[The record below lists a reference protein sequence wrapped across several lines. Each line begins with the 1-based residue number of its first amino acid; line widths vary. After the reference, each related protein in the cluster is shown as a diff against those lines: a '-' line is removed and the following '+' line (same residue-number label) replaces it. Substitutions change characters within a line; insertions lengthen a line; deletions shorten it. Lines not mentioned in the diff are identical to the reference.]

1 LTAACQKPPASTD
14 VGGRPFLDIRRY
26 ETFETRMSDTAGFVD
41 RATAQADAN
50 TGTVTARPGRT
61 EWRLGG
67 RSAIGLILPCLIL
80 LLWQTASSLGWID
93 AVFLPAPF
101 SVVPAFWKMLTAQN
115 LALDALSS
123 IKIVGQ
129 AFIYGSIAAV
139 TLGIAAGLSRSVE
152 RFFGPTFDTL
162 RHIPGIA
169 WFPLIVLWLGLG
181 APAKVLVIAKSVFF
195 PVFLNTLQGIRNV
208 EKSYIELASVL
219 TLTRWQL
226 VRRVILPA
234 AMPNIMVS
242 LRYAAGLAWALV
254 VVAEGLSGLEGL
266 GFLIFRAQGL
276 LLTDQL
282 VVCMILI
289 GAIGFVIDRSM
300 FYLQH
305 RVLRWKQ
312 GFEG

>member
-1 LTAACQKPPASTD
+1 MSNSLAFDLGDPALARP
-14 VGGRPFLDIRRY
+14 VPLLPRLRRWFHPGRLI
-26 ETFETRMSDTAGFVD
+26 GFVL
-41 RATAQADAN
+41 
-50 TGTVTARPGRT
+50 P
-61 EWRLGG
+61 LGV
-67 RSAIGLILPCLIL
+67 L
-80 LLWQTASSLGWID
+80 LLWQLAASRQWID
-93 AVFLPAPF
+93 PVFLPEPAK
-101 SVVPAFWKMLTAQN
+101 VVQAFFKMLAEQKLLLDFGVS
-115 LALDALSS
+115 LAIVSQGFAYGAGAALL
-123 IKIVGQ
+123 
-129 AFIYGSIAAV
+129 
-139 TLGIAAGLSRSVE
+139 LGIGAGLSR
-152 RFFGPTFDTL
+152 RFEQFLSPTFDTI

-181 APAKVLVIAKSVFF
+181 APAKILVIAKSVFF

-208 EKSYIELASVL
+208 DKAHIELAQVL

-226 VRRVILPA
+226 VRKIVLPS
-234 AMPNIMVS
+234 AMPTILVS

-282 VVCMILI
+282 LVCMVVI
-289 GAIGFVIDRSM
+289 GLVGFAIDRGM
-300 FYLQH
+300 FLLQR

>member
-1 LTAACQKPPASTD
+1 MNTTTLARTLPSTPSAAPAAGSPWS
-14 VGGRPFLDIRRY
+14 RLRALLIRR
-26 ETFETRMSDTAGFVD
+26 
-41 RATAQADAN
+41 N
-50 TGTVTARPGRT
+50 
-61 EWRLGG
+61 
-67 RSAIGLILPCLIL
+67 AIGFALPVIIL
-80 LLWQTASSLGWID
+80 LVWQTASSRGWVD
-93 AVFLPAPF
+93 PVFLPAP
-101 SVVPAFWKMLTAQN
+101 
-115 LALDALSS
+115 
-123 IKIVGQ
+123 
-129 AFIYGSIAAV
+129 AAV
-139 TLGIAAGLSRSVE
+139 ARAFVTMVVSQDLAIDFLASLKVVSLGFFAGAGAAVALGIAAGLSQRVE
-152 RFFGPTFDTL
+152 QFFSPTFDIV

-208 EKSYIELASVL
+208 DKNYIDLAQVM

-226 VRRVILPA
+226 VRRIILPA
-234 AMPNIMVS
+234 ATPNVMVS

-282 VVCMILI
+282 LVCMVVI
-289 GAIGFVIDRSM
+289 GLVGFAIDRSM
-300 FYLQH
+300 YFLQR

-312 GFEG
+312 GYDG